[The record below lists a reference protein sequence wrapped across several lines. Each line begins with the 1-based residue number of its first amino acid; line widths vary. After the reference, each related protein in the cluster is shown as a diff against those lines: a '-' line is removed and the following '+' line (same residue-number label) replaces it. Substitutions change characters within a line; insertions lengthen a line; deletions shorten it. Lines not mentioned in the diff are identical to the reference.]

1 MIFCINEWQMINYL
15 TIRTSLNKVGQCSFL
30 YLIQPWPKD
39 RKSFPSTIVQT
50 KVGKQTALHCFA
62 LVTHNKTFFPITIN
76 LLCIV
81 NLLKDISFF
90 SFFFILFQLSL
101 CSCIKYF
108 LWWVGGGLW
117 MSARMLQSRILLGPY
132 SKGILNGSKGVT
144 FGFSQ
149 IYML

>member
-1 MIFCINEWQMINYL
+1 MVQFQLMLNHTMIFCINEWQMINYL

-50 KVGKQTALHCFA
+50 NVAKQTALHCFA
-62 LVTHNKTFFPITIN
+62 LVTHNKTLFPITIN

-108 LWWVGGGLW
+108 YLEFNQEWREGKK
-117 MSARMLQSRILLGPY
+117 MKILIKIQVLY
-132 SKGILNGSKGVT
+132 VLLIT
-144 FGFSQ
+144 W
-149 IYML
+149 